1 MNYFTH
7 AIRYLD
13 RPYFAAG
20 VCVPDWLSV
29 VDRKA
34 RVRGRRIS
42 EQLPELS
49 GDDTEIARGIQQ
61 HLDDDRWFHGT
72 AAFYQVTALI
82 AQSFRE
88 NLDESD
94 SWRCGFLGHIV
105 MELLLDSALIE
116 QDSTRLDRYYDLLRE
131 INADRLQ
138 SVVSSLATRE
148 VTRLAEMIDM
158 FINERFL
165 QDYLDD
171 RKLLRRLNQVMKRIQ
186 LAPLPD
192 AVLVTLAYARE
203 VVRGEVGQLLP
214 VEHFAEQQF
223 LPIVD

>member
-42 EQLPELS
+42 ERLPKLK
-49 GDDTEIARGIQQ
+49 GDDVEIAQGIQQ

-72 AAFYQVTALI
+72 EAFYQVTALI

-94 SWRCGFLGHIV
+94 SWRCGFLGHIS

-116 QDSTRLDRYYDLLRE
+116 QDSTRLDRYYSLLRE
-131 INADRLQ
+131 INVDQLQ
-138 SVVSSLATRE
+138 SVVSNLATRE
-148 VTRLAEMIDM
+148 VTRLTELIDL
-158 FINERFL
+158 FIKERFL

-192 AVLVTLAYARE
+192 ETLVTLAYARE
-203 VVRGEVGQLLP
+203 VVRGEVARLLP

-223 LPIVD
+223 LPIFD